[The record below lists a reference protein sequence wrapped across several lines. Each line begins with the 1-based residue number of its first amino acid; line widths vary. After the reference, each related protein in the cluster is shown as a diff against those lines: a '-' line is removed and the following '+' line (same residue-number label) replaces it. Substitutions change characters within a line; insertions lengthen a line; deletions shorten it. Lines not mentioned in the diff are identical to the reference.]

1 MYKYRHIISTF
12 ILTFVLT
19 CVLCFTFGGHFINFI
34 NAFNGNLNSKIS
46 VAQKI
51 VDDNYISTYDEQKL
65 TDSTLNGYI
74 KGLGD
79 KYAQYISPSQMEE
92 FLSITTGNYK
102 GIGVTVITDAAGLIT
117 VTDVSENSPAK
128 KGGILPGDIIIKAE
142 DTLVNASNY
151 DEALNIIK
159 GVDDDDDNV
168 KITIMRQNKEIEI
181 NLVRETIES
190 TYVKEKVIDNIYYIS
205 LSSFEGKSSEQFDR
219 AISNAENS
227 GCKGIIIDLRNNPG
241 GTLDNV
247 LSISDRIL
255 DEGTILT
262 IKSKSKEDVYK
273 AKDNKKCDLP
283 ICILVNNHSASAAE
297 VLTAA
302 LKDNKRAT
310 VVGTTTYGKGVVQ
323 SLFTLDSNS
332 LIKITT
338 AKYYT
343 PGGICIDGI
352 GVTPDIQVEL
362 DEKYNSALIS
372 TIEKENDKQL
382 MEAIKVLS

>member
-168 KITIMRQNKEIEI
+168 KITIMRQNEEIEI

-362 DEKYNSALIS
+362 DEKYNSALVS

>member
-19 CVLCFTFGGHFINFI
+19 CVLCFTFGGHFINYI
-34 NAFNGNLNSKIS
+34 NAFKGNLSSKLS

-51 VDDNYISTYDEQKL
+51 VDENYINTYDEQKL

-74 KGLGD
+74 TGLGD

-102 GIGVTVITDAAGLIT
+102 GIGITVITDNAGLIT
-117 VTDVSENSPAK
+117 VTDISENSPAK

-142 DTLVNASNY
+142 DTPVNAANY
-151 DEALNIIK
+151 NEALNIIK
-159 GVDDDDDNV
+159 GIDDKDDNV
-168 KITIMRQNKEIEI
+168 KITVMRQNKEIEI

-205 LSSFEGKSSEQFDR
+205 LSSFEGKSSEQFDK
-219 AISNAENS
+219 AISNAESS

-241 GTLDNV
+241 GTLENV

-273 AKDNKKCDLP
+273 AKDDKKCDMP
-283 ICILVNNHSASAAE
+283 ICVLVNNNSASAAE

-302 LKDNKRAT
+302 LKDNKKAT
-310 VVGTTTYGKGVVQ
+310 VVGDTTYGKGVVQ
-323 SLFTLDSNS
+323 TFFMLDADS
-332 LIKITT
+332 LIKMTT

-343 PGGICIDGI
+343 PNGICIDGI
-352 GVTPDIQVEL
+352 GIVPDIEVKL
-362 DEKYNSALIS
+362 DEKYNSAIIS
-372 TIEKENDKQL
+372 IIEKENDKQL
-382 MEAIKVLS
+382 TEALKVLS